1 MYVYV
6 CMRAFAL
13 FELRCQ
19 SSCLMQERLRKRKT
33 FKVRAC
39 AKKMTLR
46 GREGEREEKKLDAN
60 ITEKRNKEFV
70 QMHIHRHLCSPS
82 RPSFVASELLT
93 LSSAHLLNQTS
104 RQYPHLDMYVDC
116 ETRRRRKKK
125 FINGNNLRSPVQ
137 IDFERKNEGENI
149 ERASFD

>member
-1 MYVYV
+1 MYARV
-6 CMRAFAL
+6 CV
-13 FELRCQ
+13 
-19 SSCLMQERLRKRKT
+19 
-33 FKVRAC
+33 VRAEMLVILFDVGEIEQ
-39 AKKMTLR
+39 KKNFQSKSMCKKNDVEGEG
-46 GREGEREEKKLDAN
+46 GREGRKKIGCKYN
-60 ITEKRNKEFV
+60 RKRNKEFV